1 MKGEKKLSSDK
12 KKRSR
17 KKRGAGRVRDRLKFD
32 IDTSEL
38 YPLSRRE
45 EASFYDD
52 DAPVTENS
60 DIEISAEEGCEQED
74 PVSDY
79 SGPEALNPK
88 TLNPEGLKTEDFG
101 TEDYDTEDSG
111 AEDFAEEEFYTE
123 EFDKGHFDGE
133 DPGAEN
139 SGTED
144 PGTEDSDTDDYDT
157 EYLDTGYLDTGY
169 YDTEKPGTEEADP
182 DFSDTE
188 RSGTFDTAAA
198 AVPDTPAAA
207 DISKR
212 ERVSKKFR
220 RFWTRQRADDFH
232 TVIRT
237 SVVGAFAVVFL
248 MPIVLTITNSLMTKS
263 EINANYGVIFR
274 NRNGVRVF
282 ISNTVNLKFI
292 PDIVSF
298 EQYFKVLILSP
309 EYLLKF
315 WNSFLYVVP
324 IVVFQLAIASLAAY
338 GFARYRGKVREVIF
352 FAYIILML
360 MPYQVTLVPNYLVSK
375 WLNILD
381 TRWAIWLPGFFS
393 PFAVYMLTKYMRRIP
408 KSIYEAAEIDGAG
421 EWQIFS
427 KICLPNCRG
436 GIASIAILLFIDYWN
451 MVEQPLILLSNDQ
464 LHPLSVFLSK
474 INSGEISLAFA
485 VAVIYMVLPMMVFLY
500 GEEYLVEGIVY
511 QGGIKE

>member
-1 MKGEKKLSSDK
+1 MRGEKTLPGHK

-17 KKRGAGRVRDRLKFD
+17 KKRGAGWVKDRLKY
-32 IDTSEL
+32 DTDSSDL
-38 YPLSRRE
+38 YPLKRKEDMFPDSSTDSEDDTDPEPFEDQTYRQGQAENLKAAYPSDDTASAPEKGSVHKRQGSEEKSFAGEADSDDGFENADSLKNADDSEHTDNRE
-45 EASFYDD
+45 SVYSPDFINYIEIDD
-52 DAPVTENS
+52 DAEHGDEAEFTDDADRSLRESADS
-60 DIEISAEEGCEQED
+60 DEAEESDDDDRQED
-74 PVSDY
+74 TKKV
-79 SGPEALNPK
+79 
-88 TLNPEGLKTEDFG
+88 
-101 TEDYDTEDSG
+101 
-111 AEDFAEEEFYTE
+111 
-123 EFDKGHFDGE
+123 
-133 DPGAEN
+133 
-139 SGTED
+139 
-144 PGTEDSDTDDYDT
+144 
-157 EYLDTGYLDTGY
+157 
-169 YDTEKPGTEEADP
+169 KPDLST
-182 DFSDTE
+182 
-188 RSGTFDTAAA
+188 R
-198 AVPDTPAAA
+198 
-207 DISKR
+207 
-212 ERVSKKFR
+212 FR
-220 RFWTRQRADDFH
+220 RFWTRQRIDDARM
-232 TVIRT
+232 VVRT
-237 SVVGAFAVVFL
+237 AVAGSFAVLFL

-263 EINANYGVIFR
+263 EINANYGVIFAKK
-274 NRNGVRVF
+274 NGVRVF

-309 EYLLKF
+309 EYLLKL

-324 IVVFQLAIASLAAY
+324 IVVFQLAVASLASY

-352 FAYIILML
+352 FSYIILML
-360 MPYQVTLVPNYLVSK
+360 MPYQVTLVPNYLVSN
-375 WLNILD
+375 WLNIID

-421 EWQIFS
+421 EWQIFTR
-427 KICLPNCRG
+427 ICLPNCRG
-436 GIASIAILLFIDYWN
+436 GLASIAILLFIDYWN